1 MKITKRAKREA
12 KGMYRVC
19 LVKGLLDESRVR
31 QVVQHLVASG
41 ERNSPPILAHF
52 LRLLKLDSAQHTAV
66 IESAIP
72 LPADLR
78 TVVQTGLAHR
88 YGPGLTITFAQ
99 RPELIGGMRIQV
111 GCDVY
116 DGTVRAG
123 LEALQKRF

>member
-1 MKITKRAKREA
+1 MKITKRMKRNAKQLF
-12 KGMYRVC
+12 RVC
-19 LVKGLLDESRVR
+19 MVKGLLDESRVR

-41 ERNSPPILAHF
+41 ERNSPPTLAHF
-52 LRLLKLDSAQHTAV
+52 LRLLKLGTAQHTAV
-66 IESAIP
+66 IESAIQ

-78 TVVQTGLAHR
+78 AALQSGLAQR
-88 YGPGLTITFAQ
+88 YGPGLAITFAQ

-123 LEALQKRF
+123 LEALQRSF

>member
-12 KGMYRVC
+12 KHLYRVC
-19 LVKGLLDESRVR
+19 LVNGLLDGGRVR

-41 ERNSPPILAHF
+41 ERKSPPTLAHF
-52 LRLLKLDSAQHTAV
+52 LRLLKLDTAQHTAV
-66 IESAIP
+66 IESAIQ

-78 TVVQTGLAHR
+78 TAVQTGLALR
-88 YGPGLTITFAQ
+88 YGPGLAITFAE

-123 LEALQKRF
+123 LEALQRSF